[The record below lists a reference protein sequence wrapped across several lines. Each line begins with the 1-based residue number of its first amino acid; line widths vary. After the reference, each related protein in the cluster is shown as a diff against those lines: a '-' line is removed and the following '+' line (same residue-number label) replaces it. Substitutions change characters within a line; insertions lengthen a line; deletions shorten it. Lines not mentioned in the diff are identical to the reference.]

1 MKSNFYDT
9 PFFSVLVCLI
19 ILLVVFYL
27 VVSIIEVF
35 KNFKERDWVFVIKY
49 LFLVF
54 WAILLLGW
62 IGFLIQNDILK
73 ITFLS

>member
-9 PFFSVLVCLI
+9 PFFGVLVCFI

>member
-1 MKSNFYDT
+1 MKPNFYDT
-9 PFFSVLVCLI
+9 PFFGVLVCFI
-19 ILLVVFYL
+19 ILLVVYFL

-35 KNFKERDWVFVIKY
+35 KNFKERDWVFVTKY
-49 LFLVF
+49 LFLVL

-62 IGFLIQNDILK
+62 IGFLIQNDIFK

>member
-1 MKSNFYDT
+1 MKPNFFDT
-9 PFFSVLVCLI
+9 PFFGALVCFMI
-19 ILLVVFYL
+19 LVVVSLL

-35 KNFKERDWVFVIKY
+35 KNFKERDWVFVFKY

>member
-1 MKSNFYDT
+1 MKQNVFDT
-9 PFFSVLVCLI
+9 PFSGALVCVMI
-19 ILLVVFYL
+19 LVVVYFL

-35 KNFKERDWVFVIKY
+35 KNFKERDWVFVFKY

-54 WAILLLGW
+54 WSILLLGW
-62 IGFLIQNDILK
+62 IGFLIQNDIFK

>member
-1 MKSNFYDT
+1 MKPNFYDT
-9 PFFSVLVCLI
+9 PFFGVLVCFI

>member
-1 MKSNFYDT
+1 MKPNFYGT
-9 PFFSVLVCLI
+9 PFFGVLVCFI

>member
-1 MKSNFYDT
+1 MKTKFYET
-9 PFFSVLVCLI
+9 PFFSVLVCVMI
-19 ILLVVFYL
+19 LVVVFFL

-35 KNFKERDWVFVIKY
+35 KNFKERDWAFVFKY

-54 WAILLLGW
+54 WSILLLGW
-62 IGFLIQNDILK
+62 IGVLIQNDIFK

>member
-1 MKSNFYDT
+1 MKPNFYDT
-9 PFFSVLVCLI
+9 PFFGVLVCLI
-19 ILLVVFYL
+19 ILLVVYFL

-62 IGFLIQNDILK
+62 IGFLIQNDIFK